1 MTTKGKRYSQFKGFT
16 NTACEF
22 YPCHS
27 GVKKDFNCLFCYC
40 PLLERA
46 CPGPY
51 KVFTDKYGNTRKD
64 CTECALPHDGID
76 QSWRFIQMWV
86 AVAPRWDELPQSPAR
101 IREFSQQ
108 VKARFD
114 QLDIAWASIQ
124 SGDRPH
130 LLAVLSTASFR

>member
-1 MTTKGKRYSQFKGFT
+1 MTTKRKVYSQFKGFT

-27 GVKKDFNCLFCYC
+27 GVKNSFNCLFCYC

-64 CTECALPHDGID
+64 CSDCALPHDGIE
-76 QSWRFIQMWV
+76 QSWRFIQIWV
-86 AVAPRWDELPQSPAR
+86 AVAPSWDELPQSRAR

-114 QLDIAWASIQ
+114 QSDIAWASIQ
-124 SGDRPH
+124 TGDPPPES
-130 LLAVLSTASFR
+130 AD